1 MCQSKILQ
9 IYIFLNFS
17 FNKVKEATQRCRD
30 IGVDLE
36 FKQTQVAD
44 EFGIFKAVV
53 NIIDRKN
60 STMAEWPPARL
71 DVWLDIIRE
80 NLVDPD
86 KLFDCVDI
94 DWQPT
99 DVNELELNDSLNS
112 SRISLNLSAVKDVV
126 LGRTPEKSNFQ
137 MLRNMFSGNKSD
149 MLKSAILNNSSP
161 QTDRCPKILSNKVL
175 SYEDELISTGKS
187 PTDSDNQ
194 NCTVKENSLEKNFS
208 VQTQLYL
215 RDLRKTTR
223 RLKKLCVQH
232 SSSEN
237 IRDVSSTT
245 ANCVLNC
252 VEQIELINTE
262 INNLLIDKE
271 MSEAVRTPKSVR
283 FLLD

>member
-1 MCQSKILQ
+1 M
-9 IYIFLNFS
+9 
-17 FNKVKEATQRCRD
+17 
-30 IGVDLE
+30 E
-36 FKQTQVAD
+36 FKQIQVAD

-53 NIIDRKN
+53 NIIDKK
-60 STMAEWPPARL
+60 SGMMAEWPPARL

-80 NLVDPD
+80 NPVNPD
-86 KLFDCVDI
+86 NLFDCVDI
-94 DWQPT
+94 EWQPT
-99 DVNELELNDSLNS
+99 DVNELESNDSLNS
-112 SRISLNLSAVKDVV
+112 SRISLNLSAVKEVV

-137 MLRNMFSGNKSD
+137 KLRHMFSGNKTD

-161 QTDRCPKILSNKVL
+161 QTDRSTRNLTKKVL
-175 SYEDELISTGKS
+175 SYEDDSVSPVKS
-187 PTDSDNQ
+187 PNDNDIQ
-194 NCTVKENSLEKNFS
+194 KDKSLDKNFS
-208 VQTQLYL
+208 VQIQLYL

-237 IRDVSSTT
+237 IRDISSTT

-252 VEQIELINTE
+252 VEQIELINVE

-271 MSEAVRTPKSVR
+271 MSETVRTPKSVR